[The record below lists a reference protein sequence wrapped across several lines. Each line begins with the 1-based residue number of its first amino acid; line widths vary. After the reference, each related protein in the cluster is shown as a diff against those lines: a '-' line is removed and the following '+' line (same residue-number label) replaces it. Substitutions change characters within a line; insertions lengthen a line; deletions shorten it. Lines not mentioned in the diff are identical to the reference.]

1 MHEILSAKKP
11 FITKDS
17 RPNIQPD
24 TRLSDLTVGE
34 LTEILKKGWS
44 PEKTYEKTLMGE
56 GLSDKKKLELEKR
69 LVLENIDRKRI
80 VEGDPKSIVEG
91 VDWGRDILILPAI
104 NEVLEKLAAEIVSL
118 KEQLK
123 RQ

>member
-1 MHEILSAKKP
+1 
-11 FITKDS
+11 
-17 RPNIQPD
+17 
-24 TRLSDLTVGE
+24 
-34 LTEILKKGWS
+34 
-44 PEKTYEKTLMGE
+44 MGE